1 MTTADP
7 VALQRAIELERIG
20 YEAFKSGDADRS
32 RELNTAS
39 LDLAREAG
47 DPGATIRALAGLMR
61 LALRDQDFEE
71 VERLASQ
78 CDEIADAEGDA
89 SLRRMPLHMR
99 AEAARM
105 NGDLHRARGLY
116 DASIRLNRQLG
127 NEAMVAVELAN
138 KSWLE
143 ISSGRLDDAETL
155 LRTSLES
162 VDTDDPYGIA
172 FGLLGLARV
181 ELERGR
187 KRGAD
192 ILGAAEAELKGAG
205 LVWDPAEQPEYEA
218 TLELARLIAG
228 AQLDERRAEG
238 AVRPRSFWLAPDS
251 TL

>member
-7 VALQRAIELERIG
+7 RTLQRAIGLERIG

-32 RELNTAS
+32 RELNTES
-39 LDLAREAG
+39 LDLAQEAG

-78 CDEIADAEGDA
+78 CDEIADDEGDA

-105 NGDLHRARGLY
+105 NGDLDRARGLY
-116 DASIRLNRQLG
+116 DASIRLNRDLG

-143 ISSGRLDDAETL
+143 IGSG
-155 LRTSLES
+155 
-162 VDTDDPYGIA
+162 
-172 FGLLGLARV
+172 
-181 ELERGR
+181 
-187 KRGAD
+187 
-192 ILGAAEAELKGAG
+192 
-205 LVWDPAEQPEYEA
+205 
-218 TLELARLIAG
+218 
-228 AQLDERRAEG
+228 
-238 AVRPRSFWLAPDS
+238 AP
-251 TL
+251 